1 MQVKK
6 FWEKVLKLVGLL
18 LAICFFMSPAAAEA
32 NYTIG
37 IVGIDSRIKDE
48 KINLGDYTNL
58 NDPNL
63 KNPLVHAQKSFE
75 SILTDS
81 LPSIGLTGVDK
92 TEQATSARI
101 AEVNFQL
108 DHGNP
113 AEAVKL
119 FDKKLDYLIYGYI
132 ANMTITHRES
142 IASSNLAVRIDL
154 TIRIVEAS
162 TGKVVCVAT
171 GKGESASRG
180 GTNRKTFKLGG
191 NEVSEGCWDDAL
203 EKALNQI
210 VEKIKK
216 QV

>member
-6 FWEKVLKLVGLL
+6 FLGRALNLVVLT
-18 LAICFFMSPAAAEA
+18 LAIFIFISSEFAEA

-48 KINLGDYTNL
+48 NINLGDYTDL

-63 KNPLVHAQKSFE
+63 ENPLVHAQKSFE

-81 LPSIGLTGVDK
+81 LPNIGLTGVDK

-142 IASSNLAVRIDL
+142 IASSNLSVRIDL
-154 TIRIVEAS
+154 TTRIVDAS

-180 GTNRKTFKLGG
+180 GTHRKSFKFGG
-191 NEVSEGCWDDAL
+191 DEVSEVCWDEAL
-203 EKALNQI
+203 DKALKQI